1 MNTTKNPNVTNRTTA
16 ILVGVLFIIGTAA
29 GVLSVICLN
38 PIQYHPDY
46 LVQAA
51 ENQNQVILG
60 ALAVLT
66 MGLSLAIVPV
76 LMFPVSKKYNE
87 PLALGYVVFRGGLET
102 VTYLGMV
109 TCWLVLIPLGQEYV
123 QAGAPAAPYFQTMGA
138 LILGAQDSINTLLI
152 IVFSLGA
159 LMLYAVLYPSKLIP
173 RWISGWGFVAILLH
187 FSTAFLV
194 MFRIADI
201 NSPILTMMNLPI
213 FFQEMVMAVW
223 LIVKGFNPSAI
234 AAGSA
239 KQI

>member
-1 MNTTKNPNVTNRTTA
+1 MNTKNPCVTHRTTA

-51 ENQNQVILG
+51 EHQNRVTLG
-60 ALAVLT
+60 ALAILT

-76 LMFPVSKKYNE
+76 LMFPISKRYNE

-109 TCWLVLIPLGQEYV
+109 TCWLVLILLGREYV
-123 QAGAPAAPYFQTMGA
+123 QAGAPAASYFQTMGT
-138 LILGAQDSINTLLI
+138 LVLGAQDSISTILI
-152 IVFSLGA
+152 IIFSLDA

-173 RWISGWGFVAILLH
+173 RWISGWGFVAIVLH
-187 FSTAFLV
+187 LSTAFLV
-194 MFRIADI
+194 LFGLADI
-201 NSPILTMMNLPI
+201 NSSIVSIMNLPI
-213 FFQEMVMAVW
+213 FLQEMVMAVW
-223 LIVKGFNPSAI
+223 LIVKGFNPSTI
-234 AAGSA
+234 AAGTA

>member
-1 MNTTKNPNVTNRTTA
+1 MNTTQDPRVTHRATA

-38 PIQYHPDY
+38 PIQHHPDC

-51 ENQNQVILG
+51 ENKNQVILG
-60 ALAVLT
+60 ALAILT

-76 LMFPVSKKYNE
+76 LMFPVSKKHNE
-87 PLALGYVVFRGGLET
+87 PLAVGYVVFRGGLET

-109 TCWLVLIPLGQEYV
+109 TCWLVLILLGQEYV
-123 QAGAPAAPYFQTMGA
+123 QAGAPEASYFQTMGT
-138 LILGAQDSINTLLI
+138 LILGAQDSISTVLI
-152 IVFSLGA
+152 IVFSLDA
-159 LMLYAVLYPSKLIP
+159 LVLYAVLYPPKLIP

-187 FSTAFLV
+187 LSTAFLIL
-194 MFRIADI
+194 FGLADI
-201 NSPILTMMNLPI
+201 DSSIVTIMNLPI
-213 FFQEMVMAVW
+213 FLQEMVMAVW

>member
-1 MNTTKNPNVTNRTTA
+1 MNTKNPCVTHRTTA

-51 ENQNQVILG
+51 EHQNRVTLG
-60 ALAVLT
+60 ALAILT

-76 LMFPVSKKYNE
+76 LMFPISKRYNE

-109 TCWLVLIPLGQEYV
+109 TCWLVLILLGREYV
-123 QAGAPAAPYFQTMGA
+123 QAGAPAASYFQTMGT
-138 LILGAQDSINTLLI
+138 LVLGAQGSISTILI
-152 IVFSLGA
+152 IIFSLDA

-173 RWISGWGFVAILLH
+173 RWISGWGFVAIVLH
-187 FSTAFLV
+187 LSTAFLV
-194 MFRIADI
+194 LFGLADI
-201 NSPILTMMNLPI
+201 NSSIVSIVNLPI
-213 FFQEMVMAVW
+213 FLQEMVMAVW

-234 AAGSA
+234 AAGCA
-239 KQI
+239 

>member
-1 MNTTKNPNVTNRTTA
+1 MNTKNPCVTHRTTA

-51 ENQNQVILG
+51 EHQNRVTLG
-60 ALAVLT
+60 ALAILT

-76 LMFPVSKKYNE
+76 LMFPISKRYNE

-109 TCWLVLIPLGQEYV
+109 TCWLVLILLGREYV
-123 QAGAPAAPYFQTMGA
+123 QAGAPAASYFQTMGT
-138 LILGAQDSINTLLI
+138 LVLGAQDSISTILI
-152 IVFSLGA
+152 IIFSLDA

-173 RWISGWGFVAILLH
+173 RWISGWGFVAIVLH
-187 FSTAFLV
+187 LSTAFLV
-194 MFRIADI
+194 LFGLADI
-201 NSPILTMMNLPI
+201 NSSIVSIVNLPI
-213 FFQEMVMAVW
+213 FLQEMVMAVW
-223 LIVKGFNPSAI
+223 LIAKGFDP
-234 AAGSA
+234 AAVKA
-239 KQI
+239 LEARA

>member
-1 MNTTKNPNVTNRTTA
+1 MNTKNPCVTHRTTA

-51 ENQNQVILG
+51 EHQNRVTLG
-60 ALAVLT
+60 ALAILT

-76 LMFPVSKKYNE
+76 LMFPISKRYNE

-109 TCWLVLIPLGQEYV
+109 TCWLVLILLGREYV
-123 QAGAPAAPYFQTMGA
+123 QAGAPAASYFQTMGT
-138 LILGAQDSINTLLI
+138 LVLGAQDSISTILI
-152 IVFSLGA
+152 IIFSLDA

-173 RWISGWGFVAILLH
+173 RWISGWGFVAIVLH
-187 FSTAFLV
+187 LSTAFLV
-194 MFRIADI
+194 LFGLADI
-201 NSPILTMMNLPI
+201 NSSIVSIVNLPI
-213 FFQEMVMAVW
+213 FLQEMVMAVW

-234 AAGSA
+234 AAGA
-239 KQI
+239 AEQI